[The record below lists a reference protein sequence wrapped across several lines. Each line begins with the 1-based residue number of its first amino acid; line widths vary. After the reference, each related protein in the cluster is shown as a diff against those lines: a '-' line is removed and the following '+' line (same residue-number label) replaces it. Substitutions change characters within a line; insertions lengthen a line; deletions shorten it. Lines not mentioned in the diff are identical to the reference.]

1 MSNFDAKFD
10 TRTMLGMVEEAEFK
24 PTSFLRDRFFPN
36 VRTFDTAFIEVDIVG
51 AGGRKVAPFV
61 HPKIGGK
68 VIEHEG
74 YTTNSY
80 KAPEVSPWM
89 ITEAEE
95 MLKRAAGESVYGA
108 MSPEARAAAQV
119 GRDLRKLDEIITRRE
134 ELMCSEALF
143 TGRVTVKGEG
153 YDEVINFWP
162 ADTAKQPKTTLAD
175 GELWTAEG
183 VTAAQIMANLRMV
196 RRTMIQKGGNTP
208 NQIIV
213 GNAVLEAMLEKLQ
226 AAGALDNRRVDLGH
240 IDPQQ
245 LPNGVTYW
253 GFLKDSALDIYSYD
267 EWYIN
272 DEGVEAP
279 IVPADLVLMAG
290 NAFDATTMAYGCTSV
305 ADKAKGTLDM
315 YAAQRV
321 PVSKISENPDG
332 RIVQIKA
339 RPLPIVNRINAFHV
353 IKAA

>member
-1 MSNFDAKFD
+1 MNLFD
-10 TRTMLGMVEEAEFK
+10 TRTMLGMVQEAEFK
-24 PTSFLRDRFFPN
+24 PSSFLRDRFFSN
-36 VRTFDTAFIEVDIVG
+36 VRAFDTAKIDVDIVG

-80 KAPEVSPWM
+80 AAPEVSPWM
-89 ITEAEE
+89 ITTAEE
-95 MLKRAAGESVYGA
+95 LLKRAPGEPIYGIK
-108 MSPEARAAAQV
+108 SPTERAAEQV

-134 ELMCSEALF
+134 ELMCAEALF
-143 TGRVTVKGEG
+143 TGCVTVKGDG

-162 ADTAKQPKTTLAD
+162 TDTAKQPKTTLAD
-175 GELWTAEG
+175 GELWTASG
-183 VTAAQIMANLRMV
+183 VTAAQIMANLRTV
-196 RRTMIQKGGNTP
+196 RRTMIKNGGYTP

-213 GNAVLEAMLEKLQ
+213 GSAVLEAMLEKLQ
-226 AAGALDNRRVDLGH
+226 AAGALDNRRVDLGQ
-240 IDPQQ
+240 IDPQH

-253 GFLKDSALDIYSYD
+253 GYLKDSALDVYSYD
-267 EWYIN
+267 EWYVN
-272 DEGVEAP
+272 DAGVEAP
-279 IVPADLVLMAG
+279 IVPANMVLMASSV
-290 NAFDATTMAYGCTSV
+290 ADATTMAYGCTSV
-305 ADKAKGTLDM
+305 VDKAAGTFEM
-315 YAAQRV
+315 YAAPRI
-321 PVSKISENPDG
+321 PVSKLSENPDG